1 MSEAS
6 CLVGSMSR
14 TDWAALYRNYHGE
27 LRRLAK
33 RLRMLYHRMQADGSI
48 ATFGDVEGEVLYM
61 LLRESRP
68 ETVFEISPNAGWST
82 NYILAALTANA
93 HGAVHSFELSRTL
106 QGRPTETVIR
116 EHQASEWDQSRLIV
130 HLGDARTTTAEVPG
144 TIDALF
150 LDSCHEA
157 FFARWYLET
166 LFPRVRGP
174 VLIQDIAFVDGLE
187 PSTEA
192 QEVWAW
198 ATRERAA
205 LELVGAVEASM
216 RGSGERRGL
225 VERRGLRCN
234 SVVLT
239 LPAPPGEPGEAGALP
254 TFGEGAPDRLIRR
267 ALSPREGDDPEAL
280 IDEAVRALLWSPDR
294 THRHRG
300 LIDAAIAYR
309 RLGEPQESARCFQR
323 ALGLALTADP
333 QSRAKALVEL
343 VRPYAAHR
351 QWRLLALA
359 LIAGCSEPRSRAQ
372 LFRQLARR

>member
-1 MSEAS
+1 MSEVS
-6 CLVGSMSR
+6 CLVGSMSY
-14 TDWAALYRNYHGE
+14 TDWTALYGKYHDE
-27 LRRLAK
+27 LRGLAK
-33 RLRMLYHRMQADGSI
+33 RLRRQYHLMQAHGYL
-48 ATFGDVEGEVLYM
+48 ATFGDVEGEILYM
-61 LLRESRP
+61 LLRESHP

-93 HGAVHSFELSRTL
+93 HGVVHSFELSRTL
-106 QGRPTETVIR
+106 RGRPTETIIR
-116 EHQASEWDQSRLIV
+116 EHQAPEWDQSRLIV
-130 HLGDARTTTAEVPG
+130 HLGDARTTTTEVPD

-157 FFARWYLET
+157 FFARWYLDT

-198 ATRERAA
+198 AKREQVA

-216 RGSGERRGL
+216 RGSSARRGL

-234 SVVLT
+234 SIVLT
-239 LPAPPGEPGEAGALP
+239 LPAPPGEPGEVGALP
-254 TFGEGAPDRLIRR
+254 TFEERGPEGLIRR
-267 ALSPREGDDPEAL
+267 ALRPSDGDDPEAL
-280 IDEAVRALLWSPDR
+280 LDEAVRTLLWSSDR

-309 RLGEPQESARCFQR
+309 RLGEPQEAARCFQR
-323 ALGLALTADP
+323 ALGLALTSDP

-343 VRPYAAHR
+343 LRPYATHR
-351 QWRLLALA
+351 QWRLLVLA
-359 LIAGCSEPRSRAQ
+359 LGAGWLERRSRTQ
-372 LFRQLARR
+372 LLRKLVRR